1 MAWSF
6 SFISILLSASQGLTE
21 NSRDAQVKGV
31 LGGEGRKKTNR
42 TEKRGN
48 RIFDK
53 LNINR

>member
-6 SFISILLSASQGLTE
+6 SFILILVSAGQGLTE

-31 LGGEGRKKTNR
+31 PGGEGREKTNR